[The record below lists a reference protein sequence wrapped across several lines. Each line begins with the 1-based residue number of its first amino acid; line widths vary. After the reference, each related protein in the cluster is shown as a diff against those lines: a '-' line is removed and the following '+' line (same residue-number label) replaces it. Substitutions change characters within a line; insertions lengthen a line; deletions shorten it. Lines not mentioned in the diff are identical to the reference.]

1 MIHSVYKCEDFEFR
15 NGVLTIWDAKEV
27 AKVRTVDDFNLV
39 SNIVEY
45 NAIVCPGLLDK
56 ADEVRLILFE

>member
-27 AKVRTVDDFNLV
+27 AKVRTVEDFNLV
-39 SNIVEY
+39 GDMIKY
-45 NAIVCPGLLDK
+45 DAIICPGLLHKD
-56 ADEVRLILFE
+56 DEVRLILFE

>member
-1 MIHSVYKCEDFEFR
+1 MVHSVYKCEDFEFN
-15 NGVLTIWDAKEV
+15 NGVLTIWKAKEV
-27 AKVRTVDDFNLV
+27 AKVRTVEDFNLV
-39 SNIVEY
+39 GDMIEY